1 MGLSKPRIIQNGLEF
16 DKVAD
21 MYIDI
26 IGKRYYFFVLSLII
40 IIPGLLLGLIMANN
54 DELPLGID
62 FTGGTLI
69 EIRIESDLDPQP
81 ADIVILYRDL
91 GIDDPK
97 VQTTGQGTYV
107 SRSSLLSE
115 DIPGKIIDELEK
127 QYNAVVTVL
136 RIESVGPTIGAEVT
150 QRAALAIVVVAFI
163 IVLYITFAFRG
174 IPNAFRYGVCAII
187 AMLHD
192 VMVVFSITF
201 IGSYFWGWQID
212 ALFLTALLTVI
223 GFSVQDKIVVF
234 DRIRENTNI
243 YRRIP
248 YETLVNHSIV
258 QTLSRSIN
266 TQLMTVEFMLLALV
280 LFGGVTL
287 QQVAATML
295 VGLAF
300 GTYSSIFVAA
310 PLLVIWESQEWK
322 TWFHRSKS
330 TAPA

>member
-1 MGLSKPRIIQNGLEF
+1 MKNGLEF

-40 IIPGLLLGLIMANN
+40 IIPGLLLGLIMAKNG
-54 DELPLGID
+54 ELPLGID

-91 GIDDPK
+91 GIDEPK

-127 QYNAVVTVL
+127 QYNAIVTVL

-150 QRAALAIVVVAFI
+150 QRAALALVVVAFI

-192 VMVVFSITF
+192 VLVVFSITF

-287 QQVAATML
+287 KQFAATML
-295 VGLAF
+295 IGLAS
-300 GTYSSIFVAA
+300 GTYSSIFIAA
-310 PLLVIWESQEWK
+310 PLLVIWENQEWK

>member
-1 MGLSKPRIIQNGLEF
+1 MKNGLEF

-40 IIPGLLLGLIMANN
+40 IIPGLLLGLIMAKNG
-54 DELPLGID
+54 DLPLGID

-69 EIRIESDLDPQP
+69 EIRIESDLHPQP

-91 GIDDPK
+91 GIDEPK

-150 QRAALAIVVVAFI
+150 QRAALALVVVAFI

-192 VMVVFSITF
+192 VLVVFSITF

-287 QQVAATML
+287 KQFAATML
-295 VGLAF
+295 IGLAS
-300 GTYSSIFVAA
+300 GTYSSIFIAA
-310 PLLVIWESQEWK
+310 PLLVIWENQEWK